1 MFGTSVYCHRLMSFL
16 SAVQNSGPIVRVDDS
31 SDIEKVLSL
40 EDGPIPHGFI
50 DGNYGQTSFWR
61 QYIMLV
67 RRGYT
72 VAIRDPALYLLQFL
86 LLLIFGFIV
95 GAVFLRMKYAIDSTL
110 VNVPASITWI
120 VFVMAYLQIFKVKKT
135 IYTSYYADLLT

>member
-31 SDIEKVLSL
+31 SDVEKVLSL
-40 EDGPIPHGFI
+40 EDSPIPHGFI

-61 QYIMLV
+61 QYFMLV

-86 LLLIFGFIV
+86 LLLIFGFMV
-95 GAVFLRMKYAIDSTL
+95 GAVFLRMKYTIDSTL

>member
-1 MFGTSVYCHRLMSFL
+1 MTLL
-16 SAVQNSGPIVRVDDS
+16 DTVQNSGPIVRVDDS

-61 QYIMLV
+61 QYFMLV
-67 RRGYT
+67 SRGYT
-72 VAIRDPALYLLQFL
+72 VAFRDPALYLLQFAL
-86 LLLIFGFIV
+86 LLGFGFMV
-95 GAVFLRMKYAIDSTL
+95 GAVFLRLKYTVNATL
-110 VNVPASITWI
+110 INIPASITWI

-135 IYTSYYADLLT
+135 TYTSLDKNLFD